1 MFSKMYWRES
11 KSMLSSAQVKEI
23 QKRIKWLPFAA
34 FFKREIHRFS
44 KVFVQTIFIPVIN
57 ASLYLVIF
65 GISLGSRLHLEGL
78 SYLEFIIPGLVMM
91 SCLSNAFQN
100 SASSILSLKFAG
112 DIVDVRVSP
121 MTIQQTLWALA
132 FGGVCRGV
140 FVGGLVLLIGE
151 LFHFYYLDR
160 WLIPHSAGGLLVF
173 SILAGLVFSKM
184 GVVIA
189 LWARTF
195 DHIGAV
201 GGLVITPLTYLG
213 GVFFSLDML
222 SPFWQK
228 VSLFNPILYFING
241 VRWSLI
247 GVSDVIPA
255 VSLIV
260 SVLALI
266 LCHAAGVFMIKN
278 SRYYRRW

>member
-1 MFSKMYWRES
+1 
-11 KSMLSSAQVKEI
+11 MLSPSQIKVI
-23 QKRIKWLPFAA
+23 QRRIKWFPFTA

-44 KVFVQTIFIPVIN
+44 KVFIQTIFIPIIN
-57 ASLYLVIF
+57 SSLYLVIF
-65 GISLGSRLHLEGL
+65 GVSLGSRLDMEGI

-121 MTIQQTLWALA
+121 LTLQQTLWALA

-140 FVGGLVLLIGE
+140 LVAGVVLLIGE
-151 LFHFYYLDR
+151 FFHFYYLGG
-160 WLIPHSAGGLLVF
+160 WLIPHSIGGLLAF
-173 SILAGLVFSKM
+173 SVLAGLVFSKL

-189 LWARTF
+189 LWAKTF

-213 GVFFSLDML
+213 GVFFSLEML
-222 SPFWQK
+222 SSFWQT

-247 GVSDVIPA
+247 GVSDVPVF
-255 VSLIV
+255 VSLFI
-260 SVLALI
+260 SVVALI
-266 LCHAAGVFMIKN
+266 FCHLSGVFMIKN

>member
-1 MFSKMYWRES
+1 
-11 KSMLSSAQVKEI
+11 MLKDDQVKAI
-23 QKRIKWLPFAA
+23 QRRIRWLPFTA

-44 KVFVQTIFIPVIN
+44 KVFIQTIFIPVIN
-57 ASLYLVIF
+57 SSLYLVIF
-65 GISLGSRLHLEGL
+65 GVSLGSRLDLEGF

-121 MTIQQTLWALA
+121 LTIQQTLWALA

-140 FVGGLVLLIGE
+140 LVGGVVLIIGE
-151 LFHFYYLDR
+151 LFHFYYLGQ
-160 WLIPHSAGGLLVF
+160 WLIPHSVGSLLAF
-173 SILAGLVFSKM
+173 SVLAGLVFSKM

-189 LWARTF
+189 LWAKTF

-213 GVFFSLDML
+213 GVFFSLEML
-222 SPFWQK
+222 SPFWQT

-247 GVSDVIPA
+247 GASDVPVL
-255 VSLIV
+255 VSFLI

-266 LCHAAGVFMIKN
+266 VCHLSGVLMIKN

>member
-1 MFSKMYWRES
+1 
-11 KSMLSSAQVKEI
+11 MLKDDQVKSI
-23 QKRIKWLPFAA
+23 QRRIQWLPFIA

-44 KVFVQTIFIPVIN
+44 KVFIQTIFIPVIN

-65 GISLGSRLHLEGL
+65 GLSLGSRLDVGGF

-91 SCLSNAFQN
+91 SCLHNAFQN

-121 MTIQQTLWALA
+121 LTIQQTLWALA

-140 FVGGLVLLIGE
+140 LVGCVVLTIGE
-151 LFHFYYLDR
+151 IFHFYYLGQ
-160 WLIPHSAGGLLVF
+160 WLIPHSIGGLLAF
-173 SILAGLVFSKM
+173 SVLAGLVFSKM

-189 LWARTF
+189 LWAKTF

-213 GVFFSLDML
+213 GVFFSLEML
-222 SPFWQK
+222 SPFWQTI
-228 VSLFNPILYFING
+228 SLFNPILYFING

-247 GVSDVIPA
+247 GVSDVPVL
-255 VSLIV
+255 VSFLI
-260 SVLALI
+260 SALALI
-266 LCHAAGVFMIKN
+266 VCHLSGVFMIKN

>member
-1 MFSKMYWRES
+1 
-11 KSMLSSAQVKEI
+11 MLNSDQVKAI
-23 QKRIKWLPFAA
+23 QRRIRWLPFVA
-34 FFKREIHRFS
+34 FSRRETHRFS

-57 ASLYLVIF
+57 SSLYLIIF
-65 GISLGSRLHLEGL
+65 GVSLGSRLDLEGF

-112 DIVDVRVSP
+112 DIIDVRVSP
-121 MTIQQTLWALA
+121 LTVQQTLWALA

-140 FVGGLVLLIGE
+140 LVGGVVLLVGE
-151 LFHFYYLDR
+151 IFHFYYLDK
-160 WLIPHSAGGLLVF
+160 WLIPHSIGGLLVF
-173 SILAGLVFSKM
+173 SVLAGLVFSKM

-189 LWARTF
+189 LWAKTF

-213 GVFFSLDML
+213 GVFFSLEML

-247 GVSDVIPA
+247 GVSDVN
-255 VSLIV
+255 V
-260 SVLALI
+260 SVSFMVSGLALI
-266 LCHAAGVFMIKN
+266 VCHVWGMFMINN